1 MTMRGDLRLSTE
13 FRPITVET
21 NLISCKDG
29 SSCVIYGKTK
39 VISSILGPK
48 QSKKLK
54 FERFNHLSI
63 DVDVDLAYKNSID
76 NSTSSTLSTAA
87 STANITQGSS
97 NNNNSLM
104 KKKYSKF
111 IKDSIFPCIDIY
123 KFPLML
129 LSIHVLIINDDGS
142 SLPIAVNASIL
153 ALLDAGIPMLC
164 YIQSISIVLLSSYKD
179 NNDHNVDSNNDD
191 DNEHQLIV
199 DPCSEEERQCKAMFT
214 FSIVCND
221 NYNNSNNKDKN
232 NEIATRILLN
242 ESTGRFDH
250 QVLIDAVKLAIDSIQ
265 TLSKLIREAI
275 ISNLKLSQSLSSS

>member
-1 MTMRGDLRLSTE
+1 MRGDLRLSTE

-48 QSKKLK
+48 QSKISK

-63 DVDVDLAYKNSID
+63 DVDVDLAYKNSMD
-76 NSTSSTLSTAA
+76 NSTSSTLPTAA
-87 STANITQGSS
+87 SSANLAQGSS
-97 NNNNSLM
+97 NNNNILM

-111 IKDSIFPCIDIY
+111 IKDSIFPCIDIC
-123 KFPLML
+123 KFPRML

-142 SLPIAVNASIL
+142 SLPIAVNASML

-164 YIQSISIVLLSSYKD
+164 YIQSISIVLSSYKD
-179 NNDHNVDSNNDD
+179 NNDHNIDSNNDD
-191 DNEHQLIV
+191 DNAHQLIV

-221 NYNNSNNKDKN
+221 SYNNSNNKDNNNKN
-232 NEIATRILLN
+232 SDFATRILLN

-250 QVLIDAVKLAIDSIQ
+250 HVLINAAKLAIDSIQ
-265 TLSKLIREAI
+265 TLSKLTREAI
-275 ISNLKLSQSLSSS
+275 ISKLKLSPSLLSS

>member
-1 MTMRGDLRLSTE
+1 MTMTMRGDLRLSTE
-13 FRPITVET
+13 FRPITIET

-29 SSCVIYGKTK
+29 SSCVIHGKTK

-48 QSKKLK
+48 QSKYLK

-63 DVDVDLAYKNSID
+63 DVDVDLAYKNSMD
-76 NSTSSTLSTAA
+76 NSTSLALPTAA
-87 STANITQGSS
+87 STASTTQGSS

-123 KFPLML
+123 KFPRML

-164 YIQSISIVLLSSYKD
+164 YIQSISIVLLSSCKD
-179 NNDHNVDSNNDD
+179 NNDDD

-221 NYNNSNNKDKN
+221 NYNNSNNKDNYNKN
-232 NEIATRILLN
+232 NDFATRILLN

-250 QVLIDAVKLAIDSIQ
+250 QVLIVAAKLAIDSIQ
-265 TLSKLIREAI
+265 TLSKLIRESI
-275 ISNLKLSQSLSSS
+275 ISNLKLSPSLSSSS